1 MWYMILFI
9 IGLIIIGLIVNIID
23 IKKRI
28 EEYNFANEY
37 YEKFSK
43 FLSKALE
50 KKDFNNKDYVWL
62 VSNSDKMQFI
72 LGEAGIISYKEYNMI
87 YKNIPILINVMN
99 DIISLFN
106 GSYVSDSDIQMINWC
121 QTAFLRKIGILDE
134 YTKNAPKRLF
144 NPFYDLSNGIKFVL
158 KIPINIL
165 YSIGFISY
173 KGKNKIE
180 QNILFR
186 ILSAILSLLTIFSAI
201 LSIVVGWDEFLNII
215 NNIFK

>member
-144 NPFYDLSNGIKFVL
+144 NPFYDLSSGIKFVL

-201 LSIVVGWDEFLNII
+201 LSIVIGWDEFLNII